1 MWHHVNTSTSSSS
14 LITLPNDKKKKCTLV
29 IIEGICKRQSYMPKM
44 IEIVFNIVENIVI
57 KGENTNIKHLLF
69 FP

>member
-14 LITLPNDKKKKCTLV
+14 LITLPDDKKKCTLV
-29 IIEGICKRQSYMPKM
+29 IIEGICRRQSYMPKM